1 MLTIK
6 FSMFD
11 SLTNTRVKPTIMT
24 LDSFAA
30 WLTTTKGKHTDKKSL
45 PLWSPTVFS
54 SEYRS
59 KSGAQEITCLV
70 YDIDDGISPFDTWR
84 LFASYYVIAHTSF
97 SHKPNHHKYRIVLPL
112 AKPIPVADWSRAYQ
126 AAQNLWDSVVGKGT
140 PDQSALH
147 DAARVYFR
155 FALPVNAE
163 GIADAHPMATHHW
176 HKVSV
181 HQDTL
186 LDLDYSNIQEIEKP
200 KEHTY
205 VRKYSNGK
213 GSLQDAYEDKNVRL
227 AIATSKGASIQ
238 GNEARF
244 IVCPKCTRKSVHF
257 SIDPTI
263 AGGTKWPTCNHA
275 NSCNW
280 WGTFAEII

>member
-1 MLTIK
+1 
-6 FSMFD
+6 MFD

-97 SHKPNHHKYRIVLPL
+97 SHKPNYHKYRIVLPL

-176 HKVSV
+176 HKCAV
-181 HQDTL
+181 HKANL
-186 LDLDYSNIQEIEKP
+186 LDLDYTHIEIKEIKP
-200 KEHTY
+200 EPKF

-213 GSLQDAYEDKNVRL
+213 GSLRDAFEDMRVRR
-227 AIATSKGASIQ
+227 AIAVQVSAQIQ
-238 GNEARF
+238 NNEARH
-244 IVCPKCTRKSVHF
+244 IKCPKCNRQSVHF
-257 SIDPTI
+257 SIDLQMP
-263 AGGTKWPTCNHA
+263 GSTKFPTCNHV
-275 NSCNW
+275 NSCGF
-280 WGTFAEII
+280 WGQFADII